1 MKDLIKIILKS
12 DQTHFQLLRYT
23 FVGGIAFVVD
33 FSVLFI
39 LTEFCGI
46 HYLISATISFIL
58 GLLTNYYLS
67 IYFVFNNRRLKN
79 KRVEFLVFA
88 LIGIV
93 GLLIND
99 VSIWF
104 LTEVVSF
111 HYLISK
117 IGATIITYLWN
128 FFVRKFSLFK

>member
-1 MKDLIKIILKS
+1 MKDLLKIILKS

-23 FVGGIAFVVD
+23 FVGGIAFLID
-33 FSVLFI
+33 FAALFL

-46 HYLISATISFIL
+46 HYILSATISFML